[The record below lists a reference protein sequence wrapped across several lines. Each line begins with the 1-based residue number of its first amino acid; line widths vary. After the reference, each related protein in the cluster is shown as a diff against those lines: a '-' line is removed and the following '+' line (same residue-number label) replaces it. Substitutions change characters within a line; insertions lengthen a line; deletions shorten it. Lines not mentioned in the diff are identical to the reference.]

1 MHKNLIQEI
10 KARFNHHESKLY
22 LQEKYTNQ
30 LTMVAQGG
38 LWTITPQLLGYLKT
52 ADDETILIDNYNQP
66 IKVNRAEL
74 LETLQTQYKTVTENW
89 LSEFNALREKR

>member
-66 IKVNRAEL
+66 IKVNSAEL
-74 LETLQTQYKTVTENW
+74 LETLQDQYKTVTENW